1 MLGLVKKGMGILNVV
16 LGAVCAAGVT
26 HSQSLWQGAAL
37 YSDALAGEPQTFQIL
52 VCVLAVS
59 RHALTKSKMRAVK
72 YKSRPLMTQSTV
84 VCAYMLNRL
93 YN

>member
-1 MLGLVKKGMGILNVV
+1 MLGMVKEGIGFLNIV
-16 LGAVCAAGVT
+16 GEAICATGVT
-26 HSQSLWQGAAL
+26 HSQSLSQGSAL
-37 YSDALAGEPQTFQIL
+37 YSDALAGELQTFQIL
-52 VCVLAVS
+52 VFVLAVS

-84 VCAYMLNRL
+84 LCAYMLNRL